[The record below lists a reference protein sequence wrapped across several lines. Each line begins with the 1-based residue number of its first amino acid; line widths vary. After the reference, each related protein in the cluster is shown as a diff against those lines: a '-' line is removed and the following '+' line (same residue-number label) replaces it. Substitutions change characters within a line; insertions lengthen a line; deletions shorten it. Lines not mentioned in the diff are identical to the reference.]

1 MQQIPRDAGPLGL
14 DQPHWQAWRARV
26 LAALDGWHAA
36 HPDSLGPQAS
46 ELRLALGL
54 GSAPAAGQAQA
65 RAVLQAV
72 LAALVADGLLAHD
85 GLRHRRVGHQAE
97 IAPADRVLLDRVAA
111 LLLPAGLRPP
121 IHGELALQ
129 LGLALPELLDFLGRM
144 AGRGRLVRV
153 APNRCYLPQTV
164 VELVAQARQLAA
176 ASADGMLDAAG
187 YRDRTGIG
195 RNLTVQVLEFFVR
208 EGLTR
213 FDGKRHRL
221 LP

>member
-1 MQQIPRDAGPLGL
+1 
-14 DQPHWQAWRARV
+14 
-26 LAALDGWHAA
+26 
-36 HPDSLGPQAS
+36 
-46 ELRLALGL
+46 
-54 GSAPAAGQAQA
+54 
-65 RAVLQAV
+65 
-72 LAALVADGLLAHD
+72 
-85 GLRHRRVGHQAE
+85 
-97 IAPADRVLLDRVAA
+97 
-111 LLLPAGLRPP
+111 
-121 IHGELALQ
+121 
-129 LGLALPELLDFLGRM
+129 
-144 AGRGRLVRV
+144 
-153 APNRCYLPQTV
+153 V